1 MTLDS
6 HDFETALADVEAIER
21 AQLLKELKS
30 PNFCGYLRSTESTP
44 EQLATQLLD
53 LAKCFADTPVSG
65 FHVGAVALGS
75 SGRIYLGAN
84 LEFAGAPL
92 SASLH
97 AEQSAILNAWMHGE
111 PSIERLI
118 VSETPCGHCRQ
129 FLKELSGVE
138 QLVIEF
144 GGTSYTLA
152 ELLPKA
158 FGASRKAGHGLLDSA
173 SKQLVSIR
181 PGQGDLHQRAINA
194 AERSYVP
201 YSEAYAGFA
210 ITCTDGKTYGGRSA
224 ESIAFNPSVPAV
236 TCALNQRNLSSSR
249 DWNICAATQSQLATT
264 VHSQY
269 EFAET
274 ILRRITNTPVEKVLI
289 EVA

>member
-6 HDFETALADVEAIER
+6 HDFETALAKIEANER
-21 AQLLKELKS
+21 AHLLKELKS
-30 PNFCGYLRSTESTP
+30 PNFGGYLRSTECPP
-44 EQLATQLLD
+44 EQLAPQLIE

-65 FHVGAVALGS
+65 FHVGAVAQGS

-84 LEFAGAPL
+84 MEFSGAPL

-118 VSETPCGHCRQ
+118 ISETPCGHCRQ
-129 FLKELSGVE
+129 FLKELSEVE

-144 GGTSYTLA
+144 GGSSYKLSD
-152 ELLPKA
+152 LMPHA
-158 FGASRKAGHGLLDSA
+158 FGAPRKAGHGLLDSS
-173 SKQLVSIR
+173 SKQLTSIR

-201 YSEAYAGFA
+201 YSEGYAGFA
-210 ITCTDGKTYGGRSA
+210 LTCTDGKTYGGRSA

-236 TCALNQRNLSSSR
+236 ICALNQRNLSSSR
-249 DWNICAATQSQLATT
+249 NWNICAAIQSQLATT

-269 EFAET
+269 EFAEA

>member
-6 HDFETALADVEAIER
+6 HDFETALNNIEATER
-21 AQLLKELKS
+21 HHLLRELKS
-30 PNFCGYLRSTESTP
+30 PNFCGYLRGTKQPP
-44 EQLATQLLD
+44 EQLAPQLLE
-53 LAKCFADTPVSG
+53 LAKCFAETPVSG

-84 LEFAGAPL
+84 LEFSGAPL

-129 FLKELSGVE
+129 FLNELSEVE

-144 GGTSYTLA
+144 GGAAYKLWD
-152 ELLPKA
+152 LLPQA
-158 FGASRKAGHGLLDSA
+158 FGSTRKAGHGLLDSP
-173 SKQLVSIR
+173 SKQLACIR
-181 PGQGDLHQRAINA
+181 PVQGDLHQRAINA

-201 YSEAYAGFA
+201 YSEGYAGFA
-210 ITCTDGKTYGGRSA
+210 LTCTDGKTYGGRSA
-224 ESIAFNPSVPAV
+224 ESAAFNPSVPAV

-249 DWNICAATQSQLATT
+249 DWNICAATQSQLATA

-274 ILRRITNTPVEKVLI
+274 ILRRITSASVEKVLI
-289 EVA
+289 EVV